1 MVGDGDEEG
10 WSGPK
15 LLDDMS
21 ANYVYLLGLQ
31 NIRIITLEFRT
42 LESTSEVRLETP
54 TVYNRYA
61 KGRKGEHLR

>member
-42 LESTSEVRLETP
+42 LEST
-54 TVYNRYA
+54 
-61 KGRKGEHLR
+61 

>member
-10 WSGPK
+10 WSGTK
-15 LLDDMS
+15 LLDDMT

-42 LESTSEVRLETP
+42 LEST
-54 TVYNRYA
+54 
-61 KGRKGEHLR
+61 